1 MKKLLI
7 VLILFLPIQGLTHDL
22 YSSYREDNKC
32 YGNIYKEK
40 YIKGNAKRNGY
51 VLKWNETKR
60 IPCRHHVNRVDV
72 VFINKNKYKK
82 FLKEKFISIS
92 KWFNRKF
99 EDYKLNQSIDY
110 KK

>member
-7 VLILFLPIQGLTHDL
+7 VLILFLPIEGFTHDL

-40 YIKGNAKRNGY
+40 YIQGNAKRNGY

-60 IPCRHHVNRVDV
+60 IPCSHHENRVQE

-82 FLKEKFISIS
+82 FLKEKFIRIS

-99 EDYKLNQSIDY
+99 EDYKLNQSMDY

>member
-7 VLILFLPIQGLTHDL
+7 VLILLLPIRVFTHDL
-22 YSSYREDNKC
+22 YSSFSKDNKC

-40 YIKGNAKRNGY
+40 YIQGNSKRNGY
-51 VLKWNETKR
+51 VRKWNETIR
-60 IPCRHHVNRVDV
+60 IPCSYHENRVQEV
-72 VFINKNKYKK
+72 NINKNKYKRFVK
-82 FLKEKFISIS
+82 KKFIRIS

-99 EDYKLNQSIDY
+99 DDWKLNQSIDY

>member
-7 VLILFLPIQGLTHDL
+7 VLIFFLPSRVFTHDL
-22 YSSYREDNKC
+22 YSSFREDNKC

-40 YIKGNAKRNGY
+40 YIQGNAKRNGY

-60 IPCRHHVNRVDV
+60 IPCSHHVNRVQKV
-72 VFINKNKYKK
+72 YMNKNKYKK
-82 FLKEKFISIS
+82 FVKEKFIRIS
-92 KWFNRKF
+92 KWFNTKI
-99 EDYKLNQSIDY
+99 EDWKLNQSLEH